1 VRDGTVPHV
10 GKRARQRRRH
20 QARQTRPQPARQP
33 ARQHVLSTTA
43 EATAATGREG
53 LAHLDEL
60 VQARRH
66 VEEQIEAHV
75 ADLAAAGVPWPAIA
89 DVLGVSRQAVRQA
102 HLRRR
107 TTTEA
112 QRES

>member
-1 VRDGTVPHV
+1 VRDGTVPDV
-10 GKRARQRRRH
+10 GKRAWQRRRH
-20 QARQTRPQPARQP
+20 QVRQTRPQPARQP
-33 ARQHVLSTTA
+33 TRQHVLSTAA
-43 EATAATGREG
+43 EETTAATGREG
-53 LAHLDEL
+53 LAHLDGL
-60 VQARRH
+60 VQARRQ

-107 TTTEA
+107 ATTEG
-112 QRES
+112 QRG